1 MEIYEETIAEN
12 IILHLNGKLDIIAS
26 EELEEKALLIIEEG
40 FSNIILDLQNLDYI
54 CSSGL
59 RVLILVQKKLDILKK
74 KLILAN
80 AQKPVKKVFRIVGFD
95 SILSFADSIEDATKK
110 LKNWTKIS
118 GKNLINQ

>member
-110 LKNWTKIS
+110 LKN
-118 GKNLINQ
+118 